1 MYTLFN
7 NATTCNCS
15 GTIIDLDEQKT
26 QMMLLGSAATLIG
39 LGIITAIY
47 VWCVWACAQIDHES
61 RLRYYALLQPLNE
74 DMQLE
79 GVPNVHSV

>member
-7 NATTCNCS
+7 NTTNCNCS
-15 GTIIDLDEQKT
+15 GTIIDLDEQNT
-26 QMMLLGSAATLIG
+26 RMMLLGSAATLIA
-39 LGIITAIY
+39 ISIFTAVY
-47 VWCVWACAQIDHES
+47 VWCIRACAQIDYES
-61 RLRYYALLQPLNE
+61 RLRRHELLQPLN